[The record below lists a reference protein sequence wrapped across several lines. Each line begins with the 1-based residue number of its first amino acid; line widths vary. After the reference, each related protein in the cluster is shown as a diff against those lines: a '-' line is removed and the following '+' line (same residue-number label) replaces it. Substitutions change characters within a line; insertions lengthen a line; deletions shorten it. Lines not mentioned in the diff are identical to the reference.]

1 MIGVQHQSSTLF
13 VVFVALHA
21 AKSLGLS
28 YLLEGE
34 KADRQ
39 RQEDVHFSG
48 VVQQEHALAEFTA
61 P

>member
-1 MIGVQHQSSTLF
+1 MPPNPWACL
-13 VVFVALHA
+13 
-21 AKSLGLS
+21 